1 MGELLG
7 CPGLA
12 AALVPAYSLPEEEIV
27 ILLFV
32 IAAPEQCI
40 SSSPICTINAPDD
53 GK

>member
-7 CPGLA
+7 CPDPPA
-12 AALVPAYSLPEEEIV
+12 AEVPAYSLPEEEIV
-27 ILLFV
+27 ILLFA
-32 IAAPEQCI
+32 IAAPEQWI